1 MSKQHPAELS
11 ALMGGGSFVSE
22 HLLEPQ
28 EPLWLW
34 CASLGPWATRVAA
47 QVYDAIEASNGF
59 YSSPVE
65 PSVRSNM
72 NIPFTVPSDAALEK
86 EFLQEAS
93 KKNMVRLAMA
103 KPHYERQGVYAG
115 TSLRAGIGYVGR

>member
-1 MSKQHPAELS
+1 M
-11 ALMGGGSFVSE
+11 
-22 HLLEPQ
+22 
-28 EPLWLW
+28 
-34 CASLGPWATRVAA
+34 AA

-72 NIPFTVPSDAALEK
+72 NIPFTIPSDAALEK

-93 KKNMVRLAMA
+93 KKNMVCCCAPL
-103 KPHYERQGVYAG
+103 K
-115 TSLRAGIGYVGR
+115 LRHKMLWNLQWNYTVKLTCIAGIDMPCCQHTAYLGGLSSPP

>member
-1 MSKQHPAELS
+1 
-11 ALMGGGSFVSE
+11 MGHETPCGST
-22 HLLEPQ
+22 LC
-28 EPLWLW
+28 
-34 CASLGPWATRVAA
+34 CASPGSGATGMAA
-47 QVYDAIEASNGF
+47 QVYDAIEASEGF

-93 KKNMVRLAMA
+93 KKNMVRLALA
-103 KPHYERQGVYAG
+103 APH
-115 TSLRAGIGYVGR
+115 